1 MEPLPSV
8 EGQGAAPILNATFP
22 IIWSEAVAGTVDGS
36 RGSPRRRQLPEEV
49 AAYVRDL
56 ITSGQVRPS
65 EFLRIEPI
73 AEALGVSQTPVR
85 EGLLSLRSEGLVEL
99 LPRRGFVVAPFT
111 PQDISDLYWAQAQL
125 SGELAYRAAQNIS
138 DDQLNGLAANIEE
151 YAAAVAAGDWE
162 LIPDIGL
169 DFHRLLNSAAHSNRL
184 VLLFDTTM
192 ASLPNRY
199 YAAGNPKH
207 TSREHPQILK
217 ALRRHDAE
225 LARDLMV
232 EHMRAQGERLIQI
245 LKDRG
250 FWSAQEEESS

>member
-1 MEPLPSV
+1 
-8 EGQGAAPILNATFP
+8 
-22 IIWSEAVAGTVDGS
+22 
-36 RGSPRRRQLPEEV
+36 LPEEV

-56 ITSGQVRPS
+56 ITSGKVRPS

-85 EGLLSLRSEGLVEL
+85 EGLLSLKSEGLVEL

-111 PQDISDLYWAQAQL
+111 PEDISDLYWAQAQL
-125 SGELAYRAAQNIS
+125 SGELAYRAAERIT
-138 DDQLNGLAANIEE
+138 DDQLKGLAANIDE
-151 YAAAVAAGDWE
+151 YAAAVSAGDWE
-162 LIPDIGL
+162 IIPEIGL
-169 DFHRLLNSAAHSNRL
+169 DFHRQLNSAAHSNRL

-207 TSREHPQILK
+207 TGKEHPQILR
-217 ALRRHDAE
+217 ALRRRDST
-225 LARDLMV
+225 LARDLML
-232 EHMRAQGERLIQI
+232 EHMTAQGERLVQI

-250 FWSAQEEESS
+250 FWSLQDVEEESS